1 MVLESVQ
8 GRVQHFWTLQS
19 MCIETGNSTY
29 EVLTNAIGI
38 AEFCH
43 AHQAS
48 GYYFQQI
55 GSCLDNVLYIIAQS
69 ISRIMDKES
78 SLLEER
84 FIVSEGI
91 CEELDRRKVHAQKVC
106 TVTSQ
111 VAQREIESLPPYVES
126 CRIIYVPEI
135 GYLLTIKQ
143 WKEKLTQEEMNF
155 PGLEFKSSMNVLEI
169 PRCLF

>member
-1 MVLESVQ
+1 
-8 GRVQHFWTLQS
+8 
-19 MCIETGNSTY
+19 
-29 EVLTNAIGI
+29 
-38 AEFCH
+38 
-43 AHQAS
+43 
-48 GYYFQQI
+48 
-55 GSCLDNVLYIIAQS
+55 
-69 ISRIMDKES
+69 MDKES

-155 PGLEFKSSMNVLEI
+155 PGLEFKVRLHKKTQEEMNFPGLEFKVRLYKKTWCTFFTLI
-169 PRCLF
+169 IM